1 MNHPSS
7 GRVRNVSDV
16 YISLTED
23 SLVLRRA
30 GVHTRPCDVMVAIP
44 SEMKSETRIADPASM
59 SPIIRISPAGAA
71 TCIKWSEPNTWT
83 VVSRSR
89 LMAMR

>member
-1 MNHPSS
+1 
-7 GRVRNVSDV
+7 
-16 YISLTED
+16 
-23 SLVLRRA
+23 
-30 GVHTRPCDVMVAIP
+30 VMVAIP

-59 SPIIRISPAGAA
+59 SPIIRISPAGAGAA
-71 TCIKWSEPNTWT
+71 TCIKWSESNTWT